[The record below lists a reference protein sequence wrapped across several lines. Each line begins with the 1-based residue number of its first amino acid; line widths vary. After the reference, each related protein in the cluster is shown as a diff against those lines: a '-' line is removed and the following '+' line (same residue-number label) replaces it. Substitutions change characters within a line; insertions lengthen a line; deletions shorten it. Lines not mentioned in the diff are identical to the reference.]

1 MYRKSVC
8 GTFELIPNANCADI
22 FLLRDY
28 LYMWV
33 CPLPWL
39 NSHRRG
45 QPAHRSI
52 SPVSNDFS
60 RTGQPK
66 HRSIY
71 PVWNDFSRTG
81 KYLNNIKEE
90 MAPSCHLFFILLNII
105 LPVREIGVKDRVYT
119 SVRDYLSSS
128 IRSERQ
134 GIYFRARFSLLT
146 SYAPHHTRSG
156 LP

>member
-1 MYRKSVC
+1 
-8 GTFELIPNANCADI
+8 
-22 FLLRDY
+22 
-28 LYMWV
+28 
-33 CPLPWL
+33 
-39 NSHRRG
+39 
-45 QPAHRSI
+45 
-52 SPVSNDFS
+52 
-60 RTGQPK
+60 
-66 HRSIY
+66 
-71 PVWNDFSRTG
+71 
-81 KYLNNIKEE
+81 